1 MDGEAVESASADESS
16 DKDGFCR
23 ENWPLTRLRSEGA
36 AKAPDVSLDG
46 GGSSEGSM
54 PASSYQKRNK

>member
-1 MDGEAVESASADESS
+1 MDGAAMESASGNESS
-16 DKDGFCR
+16 NGDGFCR
-23 ENWPLTRLRSEGA
+23 ENRWLTRLRSEGA
-36 AKAPDVSLDG
+36 FEEDVSLDS

>member
-1 MDGEAVESASADESS
+1 MDGATMESASVDESS

-23 ENWPLTRLRSEGA
+23 ENRAPTRLRSEGA
-36 AKAPDVSLDG
+36 FAEDVSLDG

-54 PASSYQKRNK
+54 PASSYQKENN